1 MPIFHSTSYGL
12 GRDDLLN
19 VSINNRHAWTI
30 LLTWHWELEKYS
42 TAYFHINS
50 GSVINHLLQALF
62 FPNFRSCLVIY
73 GYTCHG
79 NCELWLVLQP
89 TIDFAEPDSVTT
101 TNKRSKLNNVFL
113 LNSGYMVP
121 FPWINRIN
129 PLFREEYPNFDTEA
143 IVVNVLGAVLYAL
156 ALLIPVT
163 LLVVGRTRSNSI
175 SSTSIGDP
183 EEESERL

>member
-1 MPIFHSTSYGL
+1 
-12 GRDDLLN
+12 
-19 VSINNRHAWTI
+19 
-30 LLTWHWELEKYS
+30 
-42 TAYFHINS
+42 
-50 GSVINHLLQALF
+50 
-62 FPNFRSCLVIY
+62 
-73 GYTCHG
+73 
-79 NCELWLVLQP
+79 
-89 TIDFAEPDSVTT
+89 
-101 TNKRSKLNNVFL
+101 
-113 LNSGYMVP
+113 MVP